1 MEFMMDTS
9 FEEKINRDFRLL
21 SRVQQELAVGYGFRQ
36 IKYMIENDFSRAEQV
51 VPEGAVIQ
59 GVNDFGRWQAV
70 DIKNQKRYAYFPS
83 NNEWSQAIKFDG
95 GGSVDALVDIK
106 RIYNQLNLKMLTLEE
121 LHNISTPLIEKVSKH
136 QKNANTCEHLK

>member
-1 MEFMMDTS
+1 MEFIMDTS
-9 FEEKINRDFRLL
+9 FEEKVKRDFRLL

-36 IKYMIENDFSRAEQV
+36 IKYMIEKDFSRAEQV

-70 DIKNQKRYAYFPS
+70 DINNQKRYAYFPS
-83 NNEWSQAIKFDG
+83 DNEWSQALEFNG

-121 LHNISTPLIEKVSKH
+121 LHGISTPFIERVSRESTH
-136 QKNANTCEHLK
+136 FN

>member
-21 SRVQQELAVGYGFRQ
+21 SRVQKELAVGYGFRQ

-70 DIKNQKRYAYFPS
+70 DINNQKRYAYFPS
-83 NNEWSQAIKFDG
+83 NNEWSQAVKFDG

-121 LHNISTPLIEKVSKH
+121 LHNISTPLIEKFSRESTRI
-136 QKNANTCEHLK
+136 N